1 MGTITISVDDDVEK
15 QFRKVA
21 SDTLGERKGYLGE
34 ATTEA
39 MRLYIREKTQAEI
52 AKDALILLESGVHY
66 GTRHAQTR
74 ADLYE

>member
-1 MGTITISVDDDVEK
+1 MGTITISIDDDVEK

-21 SDTLGERKGYLGE
+21 QDTLGERKGYLGE

-52 AKDALILLESGVHY
+52 AKDAILLLESGVHY
-66 GTRHAQTR
+66 GVRYARSR